1 MASPATTLLWLSAR
15 ASETLIE
22 GSKVEVVLGAPG
34 VLYYRRV
41 SGYVLHWIYY
51 FSLKS
56 PGLTSF
62 TLPATR
68 LQRLI
73 RSINLKVVG
82 SLATRKTGS
91 SFFFFKYASVIYWIR
106 HLSSKSPGFTF
117 PIPSQSSLRKSI
129 TLDSP
134 MPVSLTKY
142 ILFHLS
148 PRTRTIFFL
157 WVACLLERK
166 HRLSHKSKS
175 LTFTI

>member
-106 HLSSKSPGFTF
+106 HLSPKSSGFTF

-134 MPVSLTKY
+134 MPESLTKY

>member
-41 SGYVLHWIYY
+41 SGYVVQWIYY

-56 PGLTSF
+56 PSLTSF

-82 SLATRKTGS
+82 SLATRKTWS

-106 HLSSKSPGFTF
+106 HLSPKSPGFTF

-129 TLDSP
+129 TFDSP
-134 MPVSLTKY
+134 MPVSLTSSFTYRRALELSFFSELLVFLKEN
-142 ILFHLS
+142 IVFH
-148 PRTRTIFFL
+148 INKK
-157 WVACLLERK
+157 A
-166 HRLSHKSKS
+166 
-175 LTFTI
+175 

>member
-1 MASPATTLLWLSAR
+1 MTSPATTLLWLSAR

-22 GSKVEVVLGAPG
+22 GSKVEVVLGALG

-82 SLATRKTGS
+82 SLATRKTWS

-106 HLSSKSPGFTF
+106 HLSPKSLGFTF

-129 TLDSP
+129 TFDSP
-134 MPVSLTKY
+134 MPVSH

-166 HRLSHKSKS
+166 HRLSHKSKG